1 MPKINGEMLAAERRA
16 LAYRNEPI
24 AGGVKVRRK
33 AACYCFRLFMGKG
46 VMEELETAQKVTG
59 CASVAELVILLCRQ
73 AMRDPGKV
81 REIEKERQAVR
92 ERLEKRRL
100 LDEARRKLRYKLH
113 QAKQCGIDIPL
124 DI

>member
-1 MPKINGEMLAAERRA
+1 MPKMNGEMLAAERRA

-46 VMEELETAQKVTG
+46 VMVELETAQKVTG

-73 AMRDPGKV
+73 AMRDPEKV
-81 REIEKERQAVR
+81 RELWEER
-92 ERLEKRRL
+92 ERERKREAKRRAL
-100 LDEARRKLRYKLH
+100 EGARQSLRAELAR
-113 QAKQCGIDIPL
+113 AKRLGIDLPMEF
-124 DI
+124 

>member
-1 MPKINGEMLAAERRA
+1 MPKMNGEMRASERRA

-33 AACYCFRLFMGKG
+33 AAYCLHLFTGKEA
-46 VMEELETAQKVTG
+46 MEELENARRMTG
-59 CASVAELVILLCRQ
+59 CASVAEFIMLLCRQ
-73 AMRDPGKV
+73 AMRDPEKV
-81 REIEKERQAVR
+81 REIEEERQAVR
-92 ERLEKRRL
+92 ERLEKRRV
-100 LDEARRKLRYKLH
+100 LDEARRKLRYKLY